1 MYIFKLIKEY
11 IRRIVRNYKIY
22 SITILGMSI
31 AIIASFHIY
40 FFVQKEYSVDAFQ
53 ENKEDLYRVLNTEQT
68 FKSEKVFIGMAEF
81 LKEEFPE
88 VVDYIRITG
97 NSFKVKSISEEEWQ
111 VFNKV
116 DKSFF
121 ELLNFPII
129 NGSIA
134 SFENNINHIVI
145 SEKIATK
152 LFGNEN
158 PIGQTIEASQFN
170 QKTPQPF
177 IVIGVMQNIHK
188 ESTIVGDYF
197 LPFEKRKSIWEGGSE
212 VTAYLFMPNLISQKE
227 FIEKAIAKLDK
238 ILSFKDNSFELQKLK
253 NVYLK
258 SEEVAYQKIKGS
270 KQFADILFIVS
281 LLLLFLASINYV
293 VMSLGLNLSRI
304 KEFKAK
310 RYLGATK
317 LVLFYQLLVESLLN
331 IFICFVFTLLTYPLF
346 SDFIKSILGFTH
358 KFSYI
363 NDISILVNYFLFLVF
378 IAILTS
384 SIEFLVLKRNITK
397 FTKGAT
403 KKTNTNVLILIGFQL
418 VLFISIICVALFV
431 NKQINFIQAKDLG
444 FDNKDIYSIGN
455 IMGKDKEI
463 EDFLE
468 KNTKVNEFTRG
479 MRLFYEVPDL
489 KDIKISKTNTTIKTS
504 IKLGYPKYEKTHE
517 LTMLQGSVLTKLPLE
532 RGNIDSESIGEV
544 VVNKEFIKQANLKNP
559 IGTIIQNSHFNNHK
573 AEIVGVFKDV
583 HNMPL
588 YSPVQPIVVGTFNI
602 KVSGFVLNIDKVNI
616 QAFKKEYNIFQ
627 KNLLVEFKD
636 ISSDV
641 WSVDYAKI
649 YEKETNFKN
658 LLIFF
663 AFIVITI
670 SVLGLI
676 ATSVYITQNRT
687 KEIGIR
693 KINGATT
700 LEILKM
706 LNTNFVI
713 WVGIAFV
720 FAVPISYIIMEKWL
734 QNFAFKTV
742 LSWWIFALAGLLV
755 LVIALLAISWQTYK
769 AATQNPVNSLR
780 DD

>member
-1 MYIFKLIKEY
+1 
-11 IRRIVRNYKIY
+11 
-22 SITILGMSI
+22 
-31 AIIASFHIY
+31 
-40 FFVQKEYSVDAFQ
+40 
-53 ENKEDLYRVLNTEQT
+53 
-68 FKSEKVFIGMAEF
+68 
-81 LKEEFPE
+81 
-88 VVDYIRITG
+88 
-97 NSFKVKSISEEEWQ
+97 
-111 VFNKV
+111 
-116 DKSFF
+116 
-121 ELLNFPII
+121 
-129 NGSIA
+129 
-134 SFENNINHIVI
+134 
-145 SEKIATK
+145 
-152 LFGNEN
+152 
-158 PIGQTIEASQFN
+158 
-170 QKTPQPF
+170 
-177 IVIGVMQNIHK
+177 
-188 ESTIVGDYF
+188 
-197 LPFEKRKSIWEGGSE
+197 
-212 VTAYLFMPNLISQKE
+212 
-227 FIEKAIAKLDK
+227 
-238 ILSFKDNSFELQKLK
+238 
-253 NVYLK
+253 
-258 SEEVAYQKIKGS
+258 
-270 KQFADILFIVS
+270 
-281 LLLLFLASINYV
+281 
-293 VMSLGLNLSRI
+293 
-304 KEFKAK
+304 
-310 RYLGATK
+310 
-317 LVLFYQLLVESLLN
+317 
-331 IFICFVFTLLTYPLF
+331 
-346 SDFIKSILGFTH
+346 
-358 KFSYI
+358 
-363 NDISILVNYFLFLVF
+363 
-378 IAILTS
+378 
-384 SIEFLVLKRNITK
+384 
-397 FTKGAT
+397 
-403 KKTNTNVLILIGFQL
+403 
-418 VLFISIICVALFV
+418 
-431 NKQINFIQAKDLG
+431 
-444 FDNKDIYSIGN
+444 
-455 IMGKDKEI
+455 
-463 EDFLE
+463 
-468 KNTKVNEFTRG
+468 
-479 MRLFYEVPDL
+479 
-489 KDIKISKTNTTIKTS
+489 
-504 IKLGYPKYEKTHE
+504 
-517 LTMLQGSVLTKLPLE
+517 MLQGSVLTKLPLE

>member
-1 MYIFKLIKEY
+1 MYLFKIIKEY
-11 IRRIVRNYKIY
+11 LRRIVRNYKIY
-22 SITILGMSI
+22 AITILGMSI

-68 FKSEKVFIGMAEF
+68 FKSEMVFIGMAEF

-97 NSFKVKSISEEEWQ
+97 NSFKVKNISEEEWQ

-129 NGSIA
+129 NGSTA
-134 SFENNINHIVI
+134 SFDNKVNHIVI
-145 SEKIATK
+145 SKKIATK

-158 PIGQTIEASQFN
+158 PVGQTIEATQFN
-170 QKTPQPF
+170 QKIPQSF
-177 IVIGVMQNIHK
+177 IVIAVMQNIPK
-188 ESTIVGDYF
+188 ESTIVGDFF
-197 LPFEKRKSIWEGGSE
+197 LPFAKRKSIWEGGPE

-253 NVYLK
+253 NVYLN

-310 RYLGATK
+310 RYLGATR
-317 LVLFYQLLVESLLN
+317 LILFYQLLVESLLN

-346 SDFIKSILGFTH
+346 SDFIKSLLGFTH
-358 KFSYI
+358 KFSYA

-378 IAILTS
+378 IATLTS

-403 KKTNTNVLILIGFQL
+403 KKTNTNVPMLIGFQL
-418 VLFISIICVALFV
+418 VLFVSIICVALFV

-444 FDNKDIYSIGN
+444 FDNEDIYTIN
-455 IMGKDKEI
+455 NTMRKDKEI

-468 KNTKVNEFTRG
+468 KNAKVNEFTRG
-479 MRLFYEVPDL
+479 KRLFYEVPDL
-489 KDIKISKTNTTIKTS
+489 KDIKIVNTNTTIKAN
-504 IKLGYPKYEKTHE
+504 IKLGYPKYEKTHQ
-517 LTMLQGSVLTKLPLE
+517 LTILQGSVLRKLP
-532 RGNIDSESIGEV
+532 GIIDSESIGEV
-544 VVNKEFIKQANLKNP
+544 VVNEKFIKQANLKNP
-559 IGTIIQNSHFNNHK
+559 IGTIIQNSYFNNHK
-573 AEIVGVFKDV
+573 AEIIGVFKDV

-588 YSPVQPIVVGTFNI
+588 YNPMEPIVVGTFNI
-602 KVSGFVLNIDKVNI
+602 KVNGFILNIDKINI
-616 QAFKKEYNIFQ
+616 DAFKKEYDIFQ

-641 WSVDYAKI
+641 LSVDYAKI

-676 ATSVYITQNRT
+676 ATSVYVTQNRT

-700 LEILKM
+700 LQILKM
-706 LNTNFVI
+706 LNKSFVF

-720 FAVPISYIIMEKWL
+720 FAVPVSYIIMQKWL

-742 LSWWIFALAGLLV
+742 LSWWVFALSGLIV
-755 LVIALLAISWQTYK
+755 LVISLLAVSWQTYK
-769 AATQNPVNSLR
+769 AATQNPVKALR